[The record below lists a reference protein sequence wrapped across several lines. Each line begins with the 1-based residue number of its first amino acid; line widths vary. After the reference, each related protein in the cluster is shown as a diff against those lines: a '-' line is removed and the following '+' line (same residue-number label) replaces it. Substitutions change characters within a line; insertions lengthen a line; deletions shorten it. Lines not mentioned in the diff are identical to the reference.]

1 MKTYLQYIKEGS
13 EEFYKEILELYEKM
27 PPKKGDP
34 STITAEEIID
44 FLKRYIDKEFKI
56 SIFNHASKSFTLDL
70 YGRGNGVSILYH
82 ISFDVIRH
90 PGNDNT
96 LVIPFELVYYFDKKY
111 NPHIFIYSDGNSAK
125 KLVRIVQIKYD
136 KYKEFLQILREY
148 FENHPE
154 CTKQFPIEKLFP
166 DFNPEILKQNEWS

>member
-56 SIFNHASKSFTLDL
+56 NSKVIYPPVDVENFE
-70 YGRGNGVSILYH
+70 RGKGENGNQRRV
-82 ISFDVIRH
+82 
-90 PGNDNT
+90 
-96 LVIPFELVYYFDKKY
+96 EEE
-111 NPHIFIYSDGNSAK
+111 SDRG
-125 KLVRIVQIKYD
+125 D
-136 KYKEFLQILREY
+136 
-148 FENHPE
+148 
-154 CTKQFPIEKLFP
+154 
-166 DFNPEILKQNEWS
+166 